1 MAKKRPQQRQPKQ
14 PSKRAQREAAAA
26 KATFAD
32 DDESISSASE
42 DDELQQPPVTEE
54 REETVEEA
62 RLRRARAYVA
72 EQRAA
77 ASDSDE
83 DDLNE
88 RLREQR
94 EARSQRAFTR
104 IDLDDFDGEACA
116 RRAVVLKGHRGPV
129 TSVCLCEARNWCFS
143 GSKDNGLLQHDTETG
158 QKVRTLL
165 PRWPKPANAAVEEA
179 RSRRRGE
186 SSRSDDIAARQAR
199 EAEVLCVAASSD
211 GRLLASGGSD
221 RLIHVWDTRQG
232 TLVHSLQGH
241 GGDVLALAFRDA
253 LGFEDDEDDD
263 EEDNDREQQ
272 LFSASADRNV
282 KHWQAEAGSYVET
295 LFGHSSAVSA
305 LDCGFDE
312 RPLSGGRDRCARVWK
327 IRDETHLVF
336 RAPHD
341 AGLGGSVDAVRVIDR
356 DRFVSG
362 GDDGGL
368 SLWSTR
374 RKKPVVT
381 IKRAHG
387 SGAAVQ
393 KIGEDVPGP
402 IPRWVSAVGSAR
414 RSDLVVSG
422 SCDGV
427 GRLWTVGARADAAQ
441 SLDARGAIPQL
452 GFVNDLAC
460 PASGAFVAAAVGK
473 EPRLGRWEKVSK
485 APNAVVLLPLSSG
498 SS

>member
-1 MAKKRPQQRQPKQ
+1 M
-14 PSKRAQREAAAA
+14 
-26 KATFAD
+26 
-32 DDESISSASE
+32 
-42 DDELQQPPVTEE
+42 L
-54 REETVEEA
+54 
-62 RLRRARAYVA
+62 L
-72 EQRAA
+72 
-77 ASDSDE
+77 
-83 DDLNE
+83 
-88 RLREQR
+88 
-94 EARSQRAFTR
+94 
-104 IDLDDFDGEACA
+104 
-116 RRAVVLKGHRGPV
+116 
-129 TSVCLCEARNWCFS
+129 

-295 LFGHSSAVSA
+295 VFGHSSAVSA

-312 RPLSGGRDRCARVWK
+312 RPVSGGRDRCARVWK

-387 SGAAVQ
+387 SGAVQ

-402 IPRWVSAVGSAR
+402 IPRWVSAAAPRGARTWLFLDPATASCGSGPSAR
-414 RSDLVVSG
+414 ATTR
-422 SCDGV
+422 
-427 GRLWTVGARADAAQ
+427 REP
-441 SLDARGAIPQL
+441 DARGAIPQ
-452 GFVNDLAC
+452 
-460 PASGAFVAAAVGK
+460 PASSTIWHVRRPARSSPRPWARSRGSGAGGVPRRRAPWCSCPSPPGLLVRVLRFGTGDKIRRPARGGASGTPGAPARRRRLVARA
-473 EPRLGRWEKVSK
+473 WVS
-485 APNAVVLLPLSSG
+485 
-498 SS
+498 